1 MAKKKTMDEEL
12 TEEAKLATDEK
23 EPTEGFV
30 GTGEDFVATG
40 VSILP
45 TWAEGVACEIRFFDN
60 RTGNAVL
67 IPITA
72 PGLRALQVELRGRT

>member
-12 TEEAKLATDEK
+12 TEEAKLAEGEEETK
-23 EPTEGFV
+23 EG
-30 GTGEDFVATG
+30 FVATG